1 MARVKNTKIHNIF
14 LIDKNKFLSVDE
26 TQTLTTESMIST
38 IMSGDNKYT
47 LQTLK
52 SNVNTQGFS
61 MRLYFRADENPHSK
75 FASFCKDFVEA
86 DQKAVTFYPRSTSSV
101 LFIWNDRH
109 IYAITTGQ
117 GFRMI
122 ESYSLP
128 KFGLIVASIFE
139 KQFKV
144 TSLDSNAM
152 SSIIHSTKTVYS
164 NEIDFIDVNALDT
177 VFKEVTGRLKDES
190 QVRTLLNLSE
200 DSKKKSVKV
209 TAKNFVQF
217 SSALN
222 FEGLLHLLTI
232 VDGYNFEN
240 FEDRFNLIVPLNN
253 KQHADIILAN
263 NDAVINKMYEAIVAG
278 GSIPFDLFHEES
290 TAYISV
296 DSYVL
301 YDLKT
306 GKEYASIDDY
316 PDGSIIA
323 QAYTTYLSGKNHSLD
338 SFKEF
343 ICSLNISSTKE
354 DVGCITDAPLLQ
366 HVSGEI
372 EVGGVNYF
380 IFYGKYYRQDASYTQ
395 RLNQSLNG
403 KLRDEFYVSD
413 LKTKWLTGKDEDWFN
428 KEVSESEGY
437 VHLHKV
443 KPDYVEFADL
453 IKVEND
459 VVTIVHVKD
468 GFDCDMRAL
477 DRQVELSIAKML
489 DIKQYNNDSYL
500 RSLYEKAIRHT
511 VGKNITTVF
520 STVEEFLACMKS
532 KKTRYVIAIRPT
544 NKDLLKNKSNI
555 AKHCLNA
562 LILRCFNQ
570 GIDLKINIL

>member
-1 MARVKNTKIHNIF
+1 MARAKNTKIHNIF
-14 LIDKNKFLSVDE
+14 LIDKNKLLSVDE
-26 TQTLTTESMIST
+26 TQILTVESAIST
-38 IMSGDNKYT
+38 IMSADSKYT

-52 SNVNTQGFS
+52 SDVNTQGFS
-61 MRLYFRADENPHSK
+61 MRLYFRADENPRSK
-75 FASFCKDFVEA
+75 FAAFCKDFVEA
-86 DQKAVTFYPRSTSSV
+86 NQKAVTFYPRSTSSV

-122 ESYSLP
+122 ETYSLP

-139 KQFKV
+139 KRFKV
-144 TSLDSNAM
+144 TSLDSNTM
-152 SSIIHSTKTVYS
+152 SSIVHSTKTVYS

-177 VFKEVTGRLKDES
+177 VFKEVTGRLKDAD

-222 FEGLLHLLTI
+222 LEGLLHLLTI
-232 VDGYNFEN
+232 VDGYDFEN

-278 GSIPFDLFHEES
+278 QNIPFDLFHEES
-290 TAYISV
+290 TAYISA
-296 DSYVL
+296 DSYAL
-301 YDLKT
+301 YAPKT
-306 GKEYASIDDY
+306 GTEYASLDDY
-316 PDGSIIA
+316 PDGGIIA
-323 QAYTTYLSGKNHSLD
+323 QAYTTYLSGRNHSLD

-343 ICSLNISSTKE
+343 IDSLNISSTKE
-354 DVGCITDAPLLQ
+354 DIGCITDDAILQ
-366 HVSGEI
+366 HISGEI
-372 EVGGVNYF
+372 EVSGVNYF

-395 RLNQSLNG
+395 RLNESLNG

-413 LKTKWLTGKDEDWFN
+413 LKTPWAAGKNEDWFN
-428 KEVSESEGY
+428 KEASEKEGY
-437 VHLHKV
+437 IHLHKV

-453 IKVEND
+453 LKVEND

-477 DRQVELSIAKML
+477 DRQVELSITKML

-500 RSLYEKAIRHT
+500 RSLYEKAARHT

-520 STVEEFLACMKS
+520 STIEEFLACMKS
-532 KKTRYVIAIRPT
+532 KKTRYVIAIRPA
-544 NKDLLKNKSNI
+544 NKDLLKNQSNI